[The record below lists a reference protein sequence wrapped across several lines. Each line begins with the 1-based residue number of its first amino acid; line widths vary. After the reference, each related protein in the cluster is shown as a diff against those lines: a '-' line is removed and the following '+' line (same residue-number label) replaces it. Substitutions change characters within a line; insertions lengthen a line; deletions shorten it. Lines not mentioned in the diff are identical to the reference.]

1 MNFLHG
7 IYLTNNVEWYTRKH
21 IKFIDKNKKICYEI

>member
-7 IYLTNNVEWYTRKH
+7 IYLTNNVEWFTRKH
-21 IKFIDKNKKICYEI
+21 IKFIDI